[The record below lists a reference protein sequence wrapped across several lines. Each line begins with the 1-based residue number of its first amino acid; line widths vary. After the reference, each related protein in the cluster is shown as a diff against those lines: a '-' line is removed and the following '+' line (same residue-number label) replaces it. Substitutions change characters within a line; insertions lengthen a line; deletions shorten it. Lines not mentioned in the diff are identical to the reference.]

1 MKIVYPAEKIIP
13 YKNEVL
19 RYLGYKKPGE
29 RDNVSD
35 VISQKVDSCILSM
48 HKVLKP
54 QMVCDFF
61 PASFLDE
68 YNINTMN
75 LKKATENSSYIIIM
89 AATIGPMVDKLILQS
104 QKTDCSDAV
113 ILQATGA
120 MFIESFVDSVCNNFQ
135 VVANEKGYKLKPRF
149 SPGFGDVILD
159 NQKFIFNLLRCTQ
172 QIGLTL
178 NDSLIMS
185 PEKSI
190 TAFIGIEKL

>member
-1 MKIVYPAEKIIP
+1 MKIVYSAENIVP
-13 YKNEVL
+13 YKDEVL
-19 RYLGYKKPGE
+19 RYLGYKKPE
-29 RDNVSD
+29 DRKNISD
-35 VISQKVDSCILSM
+35 VISQKIDSCILSM
-48 HKVLKP
+48 HKILKP
-54 QMVCDFF
+54 QMVYDFF

-68 YNINTMN
+68 NNINSVN
-75 LKKATENSSYIIIM
+75 LKIATENSSYVIIM
-89 AATIGPMVDKLILQS
+89 AATIGPLVDKLILQK

-120 MFIESFVDSVCNNFQ
+120 MFIESFVDSVCDDFQ
-135 VVANEKGYKLKPRF
+135 IIAKEKGYKLKPRF
-149 SPGFGDVILD
+149 SPGFGDVHLE